1 MTTLSPQID
10 HVVITV
16 SDQLD
21 QANYQYQ
28 KLGFTTTPRGHHSLG
43 TSNNLA
49 IFTTT
54 YLELLGF
61 EPQNAGKVDKSWC
74 FADGL
79 TGLVFK
85 TKDANK
91 LYQQLVSQGIKV
103 EGDGPK
109 SFFRP
114 VELND
119 GTKPEARFKTVRL
132 DPSYTPNGQIF
143 FCDQLTP
150 ELVWRKEWQTHPN
163 GVININQVIIE
174 AQKPRS
180 SIKLLEKTFPLANI
194 IEIDGGVRLKAE
206 DKFIDYLTPSAIQ
219 HLFGSSIS
227 KANNDQD
234 RKVALGFTTKSLAQT
249 QQALEKGKIK
259 YNLQN
264 DTIIVPASET
274 YGVVM
279 IFSQL

>member
-21 QANYQYQ
+21 QANSQYQ

-180 SIKLLEKTFPLANI
+180 SIKLLEKTFPSANI

-219 HLFGSSIS
+219 HLFGSSVS

>member
-1 MTTLSPQID
+1 MTILSPQID

-21 QANYQYQ
+21 QANSQYQ

-180 SIKLLEKTFPLANI
+180 SINLLEKTFPSANI

-219 HLFGSSIS
+219 HLFGSSVS

-249 QQALEKGKIK
+249 QQALEKGEVK

>member
-180 SIKLLEKTFPLANI
+180 SINLLEKTFPSAKI

-219 HLFGSSIS
+219 HLFGSSVS

>member
-1 MTTLSPQID
+1 MTILSPQID

-21 QANYQYQ
+21 QANSQYQ

-74 FADGL
+74 FDDGL

-150 ELVWRKEWQTHPN
+150 GLVWRKEWQTHPN

-219 HLFGSSIS
+219 HLFGSSVS

>member
-180 SIKLLEKTFPLANI
+180 SIKLLEKTFPSANI

-219 HLFGSSIS
+219 HLFGSSVS

>member
-28 KLGFTTTPRGHHSLG
+28 KLGFTTTARGHHSLG

-91 LYQQLVSQGIKV
+91 LYQQLFSQGIKV

-180 SIKLLEKTFPLANI
+180 SIKLLEKTFPSAKI

-219 HLFGSSIS
+219 HLFGSSVS

>member
-21 QANYQYQ
+21 QANSQYQ

-61 EPQNAGKVDKSWC
+61 EPQNANKVDKSWC

-91 LYQQLVSQGIKV
+91 LYQQLVSQSIKV

-180 SIKLLEKTFPLANI
+180 SIKLLEKTFPSANI

-219 HLFGSSIS
+219 HLFGSSLS

-249 QQALEKGKIK
+249 QQALEKGNVK

>member
-1 MTTLSPQID
+1 MTILSPQID

-21 QANYQYQ
+21 QANSQYQ

-74 FADGL
+74 FDDGL

-91 LYQQLVSQGIKV
+91 LYQQLVNQSIKV
-103 EGDGPK
+103 EGDGPR

-180 SIKLLEKTFPLANI
+180 SIKLLEKTFPSANI

-206 DKFIDYLTPSAIQ
+206 DKFIDYLTPSATQ
-219 HLFGSSIS
+219 RLFGSSLS

>member
-21 QANYQYQ
+21 QANSQYQ

-91 LYQQLVSQGIKV
+91 LYQQLVSQSIKV

-180 SIKLLEKTFPLANI
+180 SIKLLEKTFPSAKI

-219 HLFGSSIS
+219 HLFGSSVS

>member
-21 QANYQYQ
+21 QANSQYQ

-61 EPQNAGKVDKSWC
+61 EPQNADKVDKSWC

-91 LYQQLVSQGIKV
+91 LYQQLVNQGIKV
-103 EGDGPK
+103 EGDGPR

-180 SIKLLEKTFPLANI
+180 SIKLLEKTFPSANI

-206 DKFIDYLTPSAIQ
+206 DKFINYLTPSAIQ
-219 HLFGSSIS
+219 HLFGSSLS

-234 RKVALGFTTKSLAQT
+234 RKVALGLITKSLAQT

>member
-21 QANYQYQ
+21 QANSQYQ

-61 EPQNAGKVDKSWC
+61 EPQNADKVDKSWC

-180 SIKLLEKTFPLANI
+180 SIKLLEKTFPSANI

-219 HLFGSSIS
+219 HLFGSSLS

-249 QQALEKGKIK
+249 QQALEKGNVK

>member
-21 QANYQYQ
+21 QANSQYQ

-180 SIKLLEKTFPLANI
+180 SINLLEKTFPLANI

-219 HLFGSSIS
+219 HLFGSSVS

>member
-1 MTTLSPQID
+1 MTILSPQID

-21 QANYQYQ
+21 QANSQYQ

-74 FADGL
+74 FDDGL

-91 LYQQLVSQGIKV
+91 LYQQLVNQGIKV
-103 EGDGPK
+103 EGDGPR

-180 SIKLLEKTFPLANI
+180 SIKLLEKTFPSANI

-206 DKFIDYLTPSAIQ
+206 DKFIDYLTPSATQ
-219 HLFGSSIS
+219 RLFGSSLS

-249 QQALEKGKIK
+249 QQALENGEVK

>member
-1 MTTLSPQID
+1 MTILSPQID

-21 QANYQYQ
+21 QANSQYQ

-91 LYQQLVSQGIKV
+91 LYQQLVSQSIKV

-180 SIKLLEKTFPLANI
+180 SIKLLEKTFPSANI

-206 DKFIDYLTPSAIQ
+206 DKFIDYLTPNAIQ
-219 HLFGSSIS
+219 HLFGSSVS

>member
-21 QANYQYQ
+21 QANSQYQ

-91 LYQQLVSQGIKV
+91 LYQQLVSQSIKV

-180 SIKLLEKTFPLANI
+180 SIKLLEKTFPSANI

-219 HLFGSSIS
+219 HLFGSSLS

-249 QQALEKGKIK
+249 QQALEKGKVK

>member
-1 MTTLSPQID
+1 MTILSPQID

-21 QANYQYQ
+21 QANSQYQ

-206 DKFIDYLTPSAIQ
+206 DKFIDYLTPNAIQ
-219 HLFGSSIS
+219 HLFGSSVS

>member
-1 MTTLSPQID
+1 MTILSPQID

-21 QANYQYQ
+21 QANSQYQ

-91 LYQQLVSQGIKV
+91 LYQQLVSQSIKV

-206 DKFIDYLTPSAIQ
+206 DKFIDYLTPNAIQ
-219 HLFGSSIS
+219 HLFGSSVS

>member
-21 QANYQYQ
+21 QANSQYQ

-132 DPSYTPNGQIF
+132 APSYTPNGQIF

-180 SIKLLEKTFPLANI
+180 SINLLEKTFPSANI

-206 DKFIDYLTPSAIQ
+206 DKFIDYLTPNAIQ
-219 HLFGSSIS
+219 HLFGSSVS

>member
-61 EPQNAGKVDKSWC
+61 KPQNAGKVDKSWC
-74 FADGL
+74 FDDGL

-180 SIKLLEKTFPLANI
+180 SIKLLEKTFPSANI

-219 HLFGSSIS
+219 HLFGSSVS

>member
-21 QANYQYQ
+21 QANSQYQ

-74 FADGL
+74 FDDGL

-180 SIKLLEKTFPLANI
+180 SIKLLEKTFPSAKI

-206 DKFIDYLTPSAIQ
+206 DKFIDYLTPNAIQ
-219 HLFGSSIS
+219 HLFGSSVS

>member
-1 MTTLSPQID
+1 MTILSPQID
-10 HVVITV
+10 HIVITV

-21 QANYQYQ
+21 QANSQYQ

-180 SIKLLEKTFPLANI
+180 SINLLEKTFPSANI

-219 HLFGSSIS
+219 HLFGSSVS

>member
-1 MTTLSPQID
+1 MTILSPQID

-21 QANYQYQ
+21 QANSQYQ

-74 FADGL
+74 FDDGL

-180 SIKLLEKTFPLANI
+180 SIKLLEKTFPSANI

-206 DKFIDYLTPSAIQ
+206 DKFIDYLTPNAIQ
-219 HLFGSSIS
+219 HLFGSSVS

-234 RKVALGFTTKSLAQT
+234 RKVALGFTTQSLAQT

>member
-21 QANYQYQ
+21 QANSQYQ

-180 SIKLLEKTFPLANI
+180 SIKLLEKTFPSANI

-206 DKFIDYLTPSAIQ
+206 DKIIDYLTPNAIQ
-219 HLFGSSIS
+219 HLFGSSVS

>member
-61 EPQNAGKVDKSWC
+61 EPQNADKVDKSWC
-74 FADGL
+74 FDDGL

-91 LYQQLVSQGIKV
+91 LYQQLVNQGIKV
-103 EGDGPK
+103 EGDGPR

-180 SIKLLEKTFPLANI
+180 SIKLLEKTFPSANI

-219 HLFGSSIS
+219 HLFGSSLS

-234 RKVALGFTTKSLAQT
+234 RKVALGLTTKSLAQT
-249 QQALEKGKIK
+249 QQALEKGKVK

-264 DTIIVPASET
+264 DKIIVPASET

>member
-21 QANYQYQ
+21 QANSQYQ

-180 SIKLLEKTFPLANI
+180 SINLLEKTFPSAKI

-219 HLFGSSIS
+219 HLFGSSVS

>member
-1 MTTLSPQID
+1 MTILSPQID

-21 QANYQYQ
+21 QANSQYQ

-74 FADGL
+74 FDDGL

-91 LYQQLVSQGIKV
+91 LYQQLVNQGIKV
-103 EGDGPK
+103 EGDGPR

-180 SIKLLEKTFPLANI
+180 SIKLLEKTFPSANI
-194 IEIDGGVRLKAE
+194 IEIDGGVCLKAE
-206 DKFIDYLTPSAIQ
+206 DKFIDYLTPSATQ
-219 HLFGSSIS
+219 RLFGSSLS

-249 QQALEKGKIK
+249 QQALENGEVK

>member
-1 MTTLSPQID
+1 MTNIIPQID

-21 QANYQYQ
+21 QANLKYQ
-28 KLGFTTTPRGHHSLG
+28 KLGFSMTTRGHHSIG

-49 IFTTT
+49 IFNTT
-54 YLELLGF
+54 YLELLGY
-61 EPQNAGKVDKSWC
+61 ESQKADKVDTSWR
-74 FADGL
+74 FDNGL

-85 TKDANK
+85 TKHADR
-91 LYQQLVSQGIKV
+91 LYQSLQTNGVKV

-119 GTKPEARFKTVRL
+119 GSLHEARFKTVRL

-150 ELVWRKEWQTHPN
+150 ELVWRKEWQKHPN

-174 AQKPRS
+174 AEDPVA
-180 SIKLLEKTFPLANI
+180 SINLLQRTFPTADI
-194 IEIDGGVRLKAE
+194 IEVEGGLRLKAD
-206 DKFIDYLTPSAIQ
+206 DKQIDYLTPSTTQ
-219 HLFGSSIS
+219 NFFGSMLAKS
-227 KANNDQD
+227 KNTQD
-234 RKVALGFTTKSLAQT
+234 RKIALGFITQSLSQT
-249 QQALEKGKIK
+249 QKALEAGGIYFVLK
-259 YNLQN
+259 NN
-264 DTIIVPASET
+264 SIIVPASET

-279 IFSQL
+279 IFKEA

>member
-1 MTTLSPQID
+1 MTILSPQID

-21 QANYQYQ
+21 QANSQYQ

-54 YLELLGF
+54 YFELLGF

-91 LYQQLVSQGIKV
+91 LYQQLVSQSIKV

-143 FCDQLTP
+143 FCDQLTS

-180 SIKLLEKTFPLANI
+180 SIKLLEKTFPSANI

-219 HLFGSSIS
+219 HLFGSSVS

-264 DTIIVPASET
+264 DTIMVPASET

>member
-1 MTTLSPQID
+1 MTILSPQID

-21 QANYQYQ
+21 QANSQYQ

-180 SIKLLEKTFPLANI
+180 SINLLEKTFPSANI

-219 HLFGSSIS
+219 HLFGSSVS

>member
-74 FADGL
+74 FDDGL

-180 SIKLLEKTFPLANI
+180 SINLLEKTFPSANI

-206 DKFIDYLTPSAIQ
+206 DKFIDYLTPNAIQ
-219 HLFGSSIS
+219 HLFGSSVS

>member
-1 MTTLSPQID
+1 MTILSPQID

-21 QANYQYQ
+21 QANSQYQ

-74 FADGL
+74 FDDGL

-91 LYQQLVSQGIKV
+91 LYQQLVNQGIKV
-103 EGDGPK
+103 EGDGPR

-180 SIKLLEKTFPLANI
+180 SIKLLEKTFPSANI

-206 DKFIDYLTPSAIQ
+206 DKFIDYLTPSATQ
-219 HLFGSSIS
+219 RLFGSSLS

-249 QQALEKGKIK
+249 QQALENGKVK

>member
-21 QANYQYQ
+21 QANSQYQ

-61 EPQNAGKVDKSWC
+61 EPQNADKVDKSWC

-85 TKDANK
+85 TEDANK
-91 LYQQLVSQGIKV
+91 LYQQLVSQSIKV

-119 GTKPEARFKTVRL
+119 GAKPEARFKTVRL

-180 SIKLLEKTFPLANI
+180 SIKLLEKTFPSANI

-206 DKFIDYLTPSAIQ
+206 DKFIDYLTPSATQ
-219 HLFGSSIS
+219 HLFGSSLS

-249 QQALEKGKIK
+249 QQALEKGKVK

>member
-1 MTTLSPQID
+1 MTILSPQID

-21 QANYQYQ
+21 QANSQYQ

-119 GTKPEARFKTVRL
+119 GTKPEACFKTVRL

-180 SIKLLEKTFPLANI
+180 SINLLEKTFPSANI

-219 HLFGSSIS
+219 HLFGSSVS

>member
-21 QANYQYQ
+21 QANSQYQ

-180 SIKLLEKTFPLANI
+180 SIKLLEKTFPSANI

-219 HLFGSSIS
+219 HLFGSSVS

-249 QQALEKGKIK
+249 QQALENGDVK

>member
-21 QANYQYQ
+21 QANSQYQ

-74 FADGL
+74 FDDGL

-91 LYQQLVSQGIKV
+91 LYQQLVSQSIKV

-180 SIKLLEKTFPLANI
+180 SIKLLEKTFPSANI

-219 HLFGSSIS
+219 HLFGSSVS

>member
-1 MTTLSPQID
+1 MTILSPQID

-21 QANYQYQ
+21 QANSQYQ

-74 FADGL
+74 FDDGL

-180 SIKLLEKTFPLANI
+180 SINLLEKTFPSANI

-219 HLFGSSIS
+219 HLFGSSLS

>member
-74 FADGL
+74 FDDGL

-180 SIKLLEKTFPLANI
+180 SIKLLEKTFPSANI
-194 IEIDGGVRLKAE
+194 IEIDGGIRLKAE
-206 DKFIDYLTPSAIQ
+206 DKFIDYLTPNAIQ
-219 HLFGSSIS
+219 HLFGSSVS

-234 RKVALGFTTKSLAQT
+234 RKVALGFTTQSLAQT

>member
-21 QANYQYQ
+21 QANSQYQ

-180 SIKLLEKTFPLANI
+180 SIKLLEKTFPSAKI

-219 HLFGSSIS
+219 HLFGSSVS

>member
-21 QANYQYQ
+21 QANSQYQ

-180 SIKLLEKTFPLANI
+180 SINLLEKTFPSANI

-206 DKFIDYLTPSAIQ
+206 DKFIDYLTPNAIQ
-219 HLFGSSIS
+219 HLFGSSVS

-249 QQALEKGKIK
+249 QQALENGEVK

>member
-1 MTTLSPQID
+1 MTILSPQID
-10 HVVITV
+10 HAVITV

-91 LYQQLVSQGIKV
+91 LYQQLVSQSIKV

-180 SIKLLEKTFPLANI
+180 SIKLLEKTFPSAKI

-219 HLFGSSIS
+219 HLFGSSVS